1 MALGRQQAHAWPPSL
16 SYLRL
21 TGTTYCLL
29 WGQATLGSSL
39 CFTLSS
45 LQPGI
50 NRCWL
55 AHGRGVKEVR
65 LKFRYLRLIITEVGD
80 VCNYHII
87 PSPV

>member
-1 MALGRQQAHAWPPSL
+1 MPHGACVATITLLPQAHRNYLVSALGSGQSGLKSL
-16 SYLRL
+16 LYALQL
-21 TGTTYCLL
+21 
-29 WGQATLGSSL
+29 ATWDKAY
-39 CFTLSS
+39 
-45 LQPGI
+45 

-80 VCNYHII
+80 ACNYHII